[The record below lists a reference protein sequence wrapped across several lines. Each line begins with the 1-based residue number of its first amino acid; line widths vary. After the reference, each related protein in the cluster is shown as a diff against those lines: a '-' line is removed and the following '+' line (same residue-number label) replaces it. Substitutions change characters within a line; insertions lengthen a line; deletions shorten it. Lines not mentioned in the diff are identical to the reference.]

1 MSEPLALVARALQ
14 VRRGDRL
21 VLRDFDFAATRGSVH
36 ALCGPNGAGKTTA
49 LKALAGLLPS
59 DGAIEVLG
67 RPLTHWSRRE
77 RAQRLAYVPQ
87 QSLLQSGIAVREVV
101 AQGRYAHDPAW
112 PRRHQRQAAVEHA
125 LRATDVLELA
135 ERPWNELSGGEQ
147 RRVLLA
153 RALATEA
160 PIILLDEPTAALDV
174 SHALQFLELLHG
186 LTRQGRCIVVVLH
199 DLEQVRRYADH
210 ALVLHRGRT
219 LASGPT
225 SDVIAPQVVREAYGV
240 ELVPGGGFGYRLAKE
255 HAP

>member
-1 MSEPLALVARALQ
+1 VSESAALVARALRVQ
-14 VRRGDRL
+14 RGDKL
-21 VLRDFDFAATRGSVH
+21 VLQDFTFSASQGSVH
-36 ALCGPNGAGKTTA
+36 ALCGPNGAGKSTA

-67 RPLTHWSRRE
+67 RPLAQWSRRE

-112 PRRHQRQAAVEHA
+112 PGRYQRQPAVERA
-125 LRATDVLELA
+125 LAATDVHELA
-135 ERPWNELSGGEQ
+135 ERRWNQLSGGEQ

-174 SHALQFLELLHG
+174 AHALRFLDLLHS
-186 LTRQGRCIVVVLH
+186 LTRDGRCIVVVLH

-210 ALVLHRGRT
+210 ALVLHHGRT
-219 LASGPT
+219 LASGLT
-225 SDVIAPQVVREAYGV
+225 SQVIVPKVMRAAYGV
-240 ELVPGGGFGYRLAKE
+240 ELVPGDDLGYRLAE
-255 HAP
+255 RAP